1 MHIEPIIT
9 EVESRVRTQVGLLAG
24 SEAEAVAELMLE
36 VLRPALKDAAMTM
49 VEQATDEIRAQLPDH
64 QVDLALVDG
73 DPGIRIRE
81 AEGSV
86 RATDEDLTARISLR
100 LPTSLKELI
109 EASAGDTGESVNS
122 WVIRTLEGRTKRQPK
137 GGRINTTFDL

>member
-1 MHIEPIIT
+1 M
-9 EVESRVRTQVGLLAG
+9 
-24 SEAEAVAELMLE
+24 
-36 VLRPALKDAAMTM
+36 
-49 VEQATDEIRAQLPDH
+49 
-64 QVDLALVDG
+64 
-73 DPGIRIRE
+73 
-81 AEGSV
+81 